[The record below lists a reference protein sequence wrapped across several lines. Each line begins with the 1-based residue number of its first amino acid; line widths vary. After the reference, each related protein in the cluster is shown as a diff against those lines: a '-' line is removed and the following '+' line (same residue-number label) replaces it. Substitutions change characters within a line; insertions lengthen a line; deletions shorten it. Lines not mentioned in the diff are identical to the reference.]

1 MTFAIDLLHLKEV
14 MRQKRLWTG
23 LLDNQLIN
31 VLIKSEDD
39 TIQ

>member
-14 MRQKRLWTG
+14 MRQKRFWTG

>member
-14 MRQKRLWTG
+14 MRQKMLWTG

-31 VLIKSEDD
+31 VLIKSKDD